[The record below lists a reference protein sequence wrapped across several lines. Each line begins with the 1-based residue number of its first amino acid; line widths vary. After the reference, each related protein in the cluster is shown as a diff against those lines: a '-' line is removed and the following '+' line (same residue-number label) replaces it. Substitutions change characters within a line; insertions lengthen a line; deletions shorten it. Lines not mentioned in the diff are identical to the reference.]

1 MTDPVIRKEIE
12 VFFATYEN
20 QFNLALK
27 GKADFG
33 RIAELYAGAFIAA
46 NPAGVMT
53 GENTDEFQANMEKGY
68 EYYRSIGTIRMECEG
83 VEITELGDAHAVA
96 HVMWNAVCI
105 KDGEEIS
112 IPFENHYLMHLK
124 AEGPVVFGWVAGDE
138 TALLKEK
145 GIL

>member
-1 MTDPVIRKEIE
+1 MIDPVIRKTIE
-12 VFFATYEN
+12 AFFAAYEN
-20 QFNLALK
+20 QFNMALK

-33 RIAELYAGAFIAA
+33 RIAELYAPAFIAA

-68 EYYRSIGTIRMECEG
+68 EYYRSIGTERMECEG
-83 VEITELGDAHAVA
+83 VEITELGDDHAVA

-105 KDGEEIS
+105 KDEKEIS
-112 IPFENHYLMHLK
+112 IPFEIHYLMHLK
-124 AEGPVVFGWVAGDE
+124 AEGPVVFGWVSGDE

-145 GIL
+145 GII